1 MKRLLILLALCAIPC
16 WGQDLP
22 VQVVTKPHPTIDKT
36 FALVDGLA
44 IFSAVADVENTHY
57 ALVHDR
63 HVQEGNPIFF
73 SRRPTRARMYEINAP
88 IVGLELYYSY
98 KWKRE
103 DDADRLVGRRLAKYR
118 WYVIPIVNMAAHG
131 VGVTV
136 TLASTGR

>member
-1 MKRLLILLALCAIPC
+1 MRGFDEAITDTSSLMCDPLL
-16 WGQDLP
+16 G
-22 VQVVTKPHPTIDKT
+22 
-36 FALVDGLA
+36 
-44 IFSAVADVENTHY
+44 
-57 ALVHDR
+57 
-63 HVQEGNPIFF
+63 
-73 SRRPTRARMYEINAP
+73 SRPSNAP